1 MSSPLKRMIKKSKLE
16 LDNMVEESDLN
27 NSDCFITALLGLRP
41 EEAISIPNNK
51 IQKVL
56 NEEGIYTQLD
66 LLGLTSKETW
76 GEDTESAEKLER
88 IKKKIIALEKGD

>member
-1 MSSPLKRMIKKSKLE
+1 MKITNYIKKSKE
-16 LDNMVEESDLN
+16 CLDDMVEESDLN
-27 NSDCFITALLGLRP
+27 NIDCFITALLMIEP
-41 EEAISIPNNK
+41 EEAINIPNDK

-76 GEDTESAEKLER
+76 GEDAESAEKLKR
-88 IKKKIIALEKGD
+88 IKKKIIGIEKRD

>member
-1 MSSPLKRMIKKSKLE
+1 MKITTYIKKSKE
-16 LDNMVEESDLN
+16 CLDDIIEESDLN
-27 NSDCFITALLGLRP
+27 NSDCFITALLGLKP
-41 EEAISIPNNK
+41 KEAINIPDNK

-76 GEDTESAEKLER
+76 GEDAESAEKLER
-88 IKKKIIALEKGD
+88 IKKKIIALEKRD